1 MGAYA
6 NSNFSEYRVKTFINV
21 FDLCFPYFSEN
32 KSHKLVTNKLQYLMA
47 C

>member
-6 NSNFSEYRVKTFINV
+6 NSNISAYRVKKCINV
-21 FDLCFPYFSEN
+21 FDLCFLYFSEN
-32 KSHKLVTNKLQYLMA
+32 KSHKLVTNELHYLMA